1 MEKQDVVI
9 VGAGIFGL
17 AIGYHILQQN
27 PGKKVTIFEKFPT
40 CGQGNTA
47 KSAGAFRNVFS
58 SKTNFLLADSSID
71 FYLHIHNQGYD
82 IGLEEVGY
90 LWLLSPSQIEKN
102 KLVFERMQRNGVE
115 LRFYEKEELK
125 RRMPYLNT
133 EFSQEDEEARL
144 MGLEPIERGVFGVKC
159 GFVDA
164 DKLTRFYE
172 SEFKKMGG
180 QVVYNTEV
188 AMPSLEPKE
197 KLGIEGEPLIWQDV
211 EITGVKL
218 KDGKTVRAEK
228 VIIAASSWAPS
239 LLDPVGI
246 DCMIKS
252 VKRQMFVLRSP
263 KLKVLMKVEG
273 FNAFNALPFTIF
285 PKGSVYIRVD
295 RAEESVWASGHEHFG
310 APYIFEEEPKASD
323 EYYDYNIYQVLRKYM
338 PIFDGLK
345 AANKWAGLYDMNTL
359 DANPYIFE
367 THNVIIAVG
376 SSGSGIMKADAVGR
390 ITAAL
395 YAGQKEALL
404 YGNRKFEVEA
414 LGIRHRNVEPEMFI
428 L

>member
-9 VGAGIFGL
+9 VGAGIFGV
-17 AIGYHILQQN
+17 AIGYHILKEN

-58 SKTNFLLADSSID
+58 SKTNFLLADSSVD
-71 FYLHIHNQGYD
+71 FYLDIHKRGYD
-82 IGLEEVGY
+82 IGLEEAGY
-90 LWLLSPSQIEKN
+90 LWLMSHSQLERN
-102 KLVFERMQRNGVE
+102 KDVLANMQRNGVE

-125 RRMPYLNT
+125 RSMPYLNT
-133 EFSQEDEEARL
+133 DIDPDDDEARI
-144 MGLEPIERGVFGVKC
+144 MGLEPIEKGVFGVKC

-172 SEFKKMGG
+172 GEFKKMGG

-188 AMPSLEPKE
+188 AMPLLEPKE
-197 KLGIEGEPLIWQDV
+197 KLGLECEPLIWQDV

-218 KDGKTVRAEK
+218 KSGKTVNADK
-228 VIIAASSWAPS
+228 VVIAANSWAP
-239 LLDPVGI
+239 LILDPVGI

-263 KLKVLMKVEG
+263 KLSPLMKVEG
-273 FNAFNALPFTIF
+273 FNKYNTLPFTIF
-285 PKGSVYIRVD
+285 PKSAIYIRVD
-295 RAEESVWASGHEHFG
+295 RIEGSVWASGHEHFG
-310 APYIFEEEPKASD
+310 APYLFEEDPKATD

-338 PIFDGLK
+338 PMFDGLK
-345 AANKWAGLYDMNTL
+345 AANKWAGLYDMNTI

-395 YAGQKEALL
+395 YAGRKNAELF
-404 YGNRKFEVEA
+404 GNREFNVEA
-414 LGIRHRNVEPEMFI
+414 LGLRHRNVESEKFI

>member
-1 MEKQDVVI
+1 MERQDVVI

-17 AIGYHILQQN
+17 SIAYHILREN
-27 PGKKVTIFEKFPT
+27 PGKHVTVFEKFGT
-40 CGQGNTA
+40 CAQGNTA

-58 SKTNFLLADSSID
+58 SKTNLLLADTSID
-71 FYLHIHNQGYD
+71 FYMDIHRKGYD
-82 IGLEEVGY
+82 IGLEQAGY
-90 LWLLSPSQIEKN
+90 LWLMSASQIERN
-102 KLVFERMQRNGVE
+102 KTVFEGMMKEGVE
-115 LRFYEKEELK
+115 LKFFEKEDLK
-125 RRMPYLNT
+125 KVMPYLNT
-133 EFSQEDEEARL
+133 DIDPDDEEARM
-144 MGLEPIERGVFGVKC
+144 MGLESIEKGIQGVKC

-172 SEFKKMGG
+172 GEVKKMGG
-180 QVVYNTEV
+180 SVIYNTEV
-188 AMPSLEPKE
+188 EKPLLEPKE
-197 KLGIEGEPLIWQDV
+197 KLGLECEPLIWQDV

-218 KDGKTVRAEK
+218 KNGHTVNADK
-228 VIIAASSWAPS
+228 VIIAANSWAPQI
-239 LLDPVGI
+239 LDPVGI

-252 VKRQMFVLRSP
+252 VKRQMFVLRNP
-263 KLKVLMKVEG
+263 KLNVLTNVHG
-273 FNAFNALPFTIF
+273 FNSMGVLPFTIF
-285 PKGSVYIRVD
+285 PKASVYIRVD
-295 RAEESVWASGHEHFG
+295 RIEGSVWASGHEHFG
-310 APYIFEEEPKASD
+310 APYCFEEDPKATD

-345 AANKWAGLYDMNTL
+345 ASNKWAGLYDMNTI

-395 YAGQKEALL
+395 YAGRTEAEL
-404 YGNRKFEVEA
+404 YGGKKFKVSA
-414 LGIRHRNVEPEMFI
+414 LGIKNRQVDAERFI

>member
-1 MEKQDVVI
+1 MEKQDVII
-9 VGAGIFGL
+9 VGAGVFGV
-17 AIGYHILQQN
+17 AIGYHILREN
-27 PGKKVTIFEKFPT
+27 PDKKVTIFEKFGT

-58 SKTNFLLADSSID
+58 SKTNFLLADTSID
-71 FYLHIHNQGYD
+71 FYIDIHNKGHD
-82 IGLEEVGY
+82 IGLEQAGY
-90 LWLLSPSQIEKN
+90 LWLMSHSQVEKN
-102 KLVFERMQRNGVE
+102 KTVFEEMMKNGVQ
-115 LRFYEKEELK
+115 LRFFEKEEIRK
-125 RRMPYLNT
+125 IMPYLNT
-133 EFSQEDEEARL
+133 DINPEDEEAKI
-144 MGLEPIERGVFGVKC
+144 MGLESIEKGIQGIKC

-172 SEFKKMGG
+172 TEFKKMGG
-180 QVVYNTEV
+180 RVFYNTEV

-197 KLGIEGEPLIWQDV
+197 KLGIECEPLIWQDV
-211 EITGVKL
+211 EVTGVKL
-218 KDGKTVRAEK
+218 KNGKIVNADK
-228 VIIAASSWAPS
+228 VVIAANSWAPQI
-239 LLDPVGI
+239 LDPVGI

-263 KLKVLMKVEG
+263 KLNVLYNVKG
-273 FNAFNALPFTIF
+273 FNDLDVLPFTIF
-285 PKGSVYIRVD
+285 PKASIYIRVD
-295 RAEESVWASGHEHFG
+295 RTEGSVWASGHEHFG
-310 APYIFEEEPKASD
+310 APYLFEEDPKATD

-345 AANKWAGLYDMNTL
+345 ASNKWAGLYDMNTL

-395 YAGQKEALL
+395 YTGNSEAELF
-404 YGNRKFEVEA
+404 GGKKFNVRA
-414 LGIRHRNVEPEMFI
+414 LGIKNRNVEPERFI